1 MANAVARRESRSDIL
16 LHPGEWRVAG
26 TMEEFNI
33 PGMPPEAQSA
43 MKQAMSQHG
52 NMTYDYCLTPEQ
64 AKRPQG
70 KFFNDKAANNCRYDH
85 FTMGGG
91 KIDAVMRCDGKP
103 SSMTMTIEGTYGA
116 DNYSTHVQM
125 NMEGGPQGAMSMK
138 MRSEAQARRRMH
150 PRGQGRG
157 GAPVGNERLR
167 SSVTAEDHGCFRSSS
182 TAAAVRS
189 PPTRSS
195 PKRSSR
201 RSSPRGSISRSRFF
215 QAAIAPSARGRLPSE
230 VTTY

>member
-1 MANAVARRESRSDIL
+1 MKKIAVAIAGAAALAACNKGSVHQENASVEQVANAVAASGVANDIL

-33 PGMPPEAQSA
+33 PGMPAEAQSA

-52 NMTYDYCLTPEQ
+52 KMTYDYCLTPEQ

-70 KFFNDKAANNCRYDH
+70 KFFNNKAANNCRYDH

-91 KIDAVMRCDGKP
+91 KIDAVMRCEGKP

-138 MRSEAQARRRMH
+138 MRSEAKR
-150 PRGQGRG
+150 
-157 GAPVGNERLR
+157 VGECTPEDKAEAERQ
-167 SSVTAEDHGCFRSSS
+167 SGTNG
-182 TAAAVRS
+182 
-189 PPTRSS
+189 
-195 PKRSSR
+195 
-201 RSSPRGSISRSRFF
+201 
-215 QAAIAPSARGRLPSE
+215 
-230 VTTY
+230 